1 MYNTMR
7 VLGIACELCSMQGA
21 QLWGFSNSRG
31 GRGLDGRGREAAHVL
46 QGSQCANSHTH
57 DQPYDLLLSQL
68 VLKSS
73 ETVQHLT
80 RPPVATET
88 VGRLGKT
95 LQDPSRTK
103 THPKMHHVFGL
114 TRC

>member
-57 DQPYDLLLSQL
+57 DQPYDLLLL
-68 VLKSS
+68 PIGF
-73 ETVQHLT
+73 
-80 RPPVATET
+80 RI
-88 VGRLGKT
+88 
-95 LQDPSRTK
+95 
-103 THPKMHHVFGL
+103 
-114 TRC
+114 